1 MNKSNEEILNYLKQ
15 ITLEDEERYNIETSK
30 DNKKIMKIKK
40 DNKVLYLGSKYNVN
54 RDIENFKL
62 NINEITTDSII
73 IVWGF
78 GTGEHILELLREEP
92 ISNKILIIEPD
103 EKVLVENIL
112 SNTVDE
118 IFNDDRI
125 FILNYKKENIKSFLS
140 ENIRGTEVNSTKIVE
155 YANYHKI
162 YNEEYSEF
170 LEEILEFTNNTA
182 IAISTSL
189 GFSKQFFKCFAR
201 NIKQIVESNIINEVK
216 EKFKNM
222 PAIVVSAGPSLKKN
236 IHLLKDVQDKFI
248 IITGGRTLKTLLDE
262 GVRPDFVCSID
273 PGDAS
278 YRVIEKVLDSDVPL
292 IFSEVSNYKMV
303 EEYKGN
309 KIFFEDLDFH
319 DITYDLV
326 GKKADGLW
334 QGGSVAHI
342 CISLAAYLGCNNIV
356 FIGQDLAY
364 TNNKYHANSAAS
376 VNSNNSIEKDDEY
389 IYVDDIYGKK
399 VPTTIQLDFYR
410 KNIEKMILEYS
421 EVTFINSTE
430 GGSNIKGTLVKLLK
444 DSIKEYAYNKSIDK
458 NIDDILN
465 KQISVDKEL
474 VYNNVRKLL
483 KSIKII
489 EETCKDGL
497 VYTYKMYKYYCKN
510 IPLDISYILNQ
521 LDKIDLKLNKEL
533 EKSQSLK
540 KLYAPLVAKIMIS
553 DTFKEKPGESEKDTG
568 KRLALKSETIYK
580 DLLDIMKEAKTEFE
594 EVEKELI

>member
-30 DNKKIMKIKK
+30 DNNKIIKIKK

-62 NINEITTDSII
+62 NINEIREDSII

-78 GTGEHILELLREEP
+78 GTGEHILELLKEVS

-112 SNTVDE
+112 SNTVE
-118 IFNDDRI
+118 QIFNDDRI
-125 FILNYKKENIKSFLS
+125 FILNYKKENIKNFLS

-170 LEEILEFTNNTA
+170 LEAILEFTNNTA

-189 GFSKQFFKCFAR
+189 GFSKQFFKCFTR
-201 NIKQIVESNIINEVK
+201 NIKQIIKSTVINELK
-216 EKFKNM
+216 YKFKNM
-222 PAIVVSAGPSLKKN
+222 PAIVVSAGPSLEKN

-262 GVRPDFVCSID
+262 GIRPDFVCSID
-273 PGDAS
+273 PGDGS
-278 YRVIEKVLDSDVPL
+278 YKVIEKVLDSDVPL
-292 IFSEVSNYKMV
+292 VFSEVSNYKML

-309 KIFFEDLDFH
+309 KIFFEDMDFH

-342 CISLAAYLGCNNIV
+342 CISLAAYLGCNNIIFV
-356 FIGQDLAY
+356 GQDLAY
-364 TNNKYHANSAAS
+364 TNNKYHADSAS
-376 VNSNNSIEKDDEY
+376 VNNNNSIEKDDEY
-389 IYVDDIYGKK
+389 IYVDDIYGEK

-410 KNIEKMILEYS
+410 KNIEEMILEYK

-430 GGSNIKGTLVKLLK
+430 GGANIEGTLVKPLK
-444 DSIKEYAYNKSIDK
+444 DSIEEYAYNESIDK
-458 NIDDILN
+458 NIEDILN

-474 VYNNVRKLL
+474 VYNNVGKLL
-483 KSIKII
+483 KAIKII
-489 EETCKDGL
+489 EEICKEGL
-497 VYTYKMYKYYCKN
+497 VYTPRMYKYYDKN
-510 IPLDISYILNQ
+510 IILDINYILKQ
-521 LDKIDLKLNKEL
+521 LDKVDSKLNKEL

-553 DTFKEKPGESEKDTG
+553 DTFKEKPGESENDTG

-580 DLLDIMKEAKTEFE
+580 GLLNIMKEAKIEFE
-594 EVEKELI
+594 EVKKELI

>member
-15 ITLEDEERYNIETSK
+15 ITLEDEERYNIEISK
-30 DNKKIMKIKK
+30 DNNKIMKIKK

-62 NINEITTDSII
+62 SINEIRAESII

-78 GTGEHILELLREEP
+78 GTGEHILELLKEVS

-112 SNTVDE
+112 SNAVE
-118 IFNDDRI
+118 KIFNDDRI
-125 FILNYKKENIKSFLS
+125 FILNYKKENIKNFLS
-140 ENIRGTEVNSTKIVE
+140 ENIRDTEVNSTKIVE
-155 YANYHKI
+155 YANYNKI

-170 LEEILEFTNNTA
+170 LEAILEFTNNTA

-189 GFSKQFFKCFAR
+189 GFSKQFFKCFTR
-201 NIKQIVESNIINEVK
+201 NIKQIIKSTVINELNH
-216 EKFKNM
+216 KFKNM
-222 PAIVVSAGPSLKKN
+222 SAIVVSAGPSLEKN

-262 GVRPDFVCSID
+262 GIRPDFVCSID
-273 PGDAS
+273 PGEGS
-278 YRVIEKVLDSDVPL
+278 YRVIEKALDSEVPL
-292 IFSEVSNYKMV
+292 VFSEVSNYKMV

-309 KIFFEDLDFH
+309 KIFFEDMDFH
-319 DITYDLV
+319 DITYDLIR
-326 GKKADGLW
+326 KKADGLW

-342 CISLAAYLGCNNIV
+342 CISLAAYLGCNNIIFV
-356 FIGQDLAY
+356 GQDLAY
-364 TNNKYHANSAAS
+364 TNNKYHADSAS
-376 VNSNNSIEKDDEY
+376 LNNNSIEKDNKY
-389 IYVDDIYGKK
+389 IYVDDIYGEE

-430 GGSNIKGTLVKLLK
+430 GGANIKGTLVKLLK
-444 DSIKEYAYNKSIDK
+444 DSIKEYAHNEFIDK

-465 KQISVDKEL
+465 KKILVDKEL
-474 VYNNVRKLL
+474 VHKNVIKLL
-483 KSIKII
+483 KSIKIT
-489 EETCKDGL
+489 EQVCKEGI
-497 VYTYKMYKYYCKN
+497 VYASRMYKYYDKN
-510 IPLDISYILNQ
+510 IPSDISYILNQ
-521 LDKIDLKLNKEL
+521 LDRIDSKLNKEL

-580 DLLDIMKEAKTEFE
+580 GLLDIMKEAKTEFE